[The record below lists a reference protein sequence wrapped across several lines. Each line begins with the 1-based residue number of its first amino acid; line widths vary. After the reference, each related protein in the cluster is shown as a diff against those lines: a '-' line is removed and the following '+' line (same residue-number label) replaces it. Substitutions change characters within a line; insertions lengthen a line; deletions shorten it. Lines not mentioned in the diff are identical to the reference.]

1 MALILRRVRVQ
12 AGRPATAPS
21 GAGAAEYEL
30 RRAQRALDAVAKHVR
45 QHRENMAVRP
55 EYGFHCCGYGQA
67 RQRHLDWLEG
77 EQVWLEARMRVL
89 LDDGEVTP

>member
-1 MALILRRVRVQ
+1 
-12 AGRPATAPS
+12 
-21 GAGAAEYEL
+21 
-30 RRAQRALDAVAKHVR
+30 
-45 QHRENMAVRP
+45 MAVRP
-55 EYGFHCCGYGQA
+55 EYGLHCCGYGQA